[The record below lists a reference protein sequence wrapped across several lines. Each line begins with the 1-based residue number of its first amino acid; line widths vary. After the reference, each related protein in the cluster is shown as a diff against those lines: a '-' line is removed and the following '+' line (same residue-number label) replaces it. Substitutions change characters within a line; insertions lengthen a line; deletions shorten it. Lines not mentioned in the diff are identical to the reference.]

1 MVTRTTV
8 SDGGVDWADWADGVG
23 APQSEG
29 GGVGG
34 AGGWSGAAVEV
45 LEGVWRG
52 GEVGRWVV
60 WRGGVGGGGRWRRG
74 RCLWGDGGV
83 RVRPDTSEE
92 GWRVAGVGSW
102 VVGAAV

>member
-29 GGVGG
+29 GCVGG

-45 LEGVWRG
+45 LEGVRRG

-60 WRGGVGGGGRWRRG
+60 GAAVWAGVEGGGG
-74 RCLWGDGGV
+74 GGV
-83 RVRPDTSEE
+83 CGATGCSGAADTSEE